1 MAQSCLTS
9 ILLLRA
15 AVRMKRLPIN
25 RLAIGFV
32 ALAAL
37 ALPAMAATET
47 VLYSIKNYNSAY
59 PSGRL
64 RFINGSL
71 YGSSVGEAQ
80 IPTNGKIFKLRN
92 EGGSGK
98 KSPLLSFDN
107 SDGAMPAAG

>member
-1 MAQSCLTS
+1 MVVDPRPSHHTAHKGF
-9 ILLLRA
+9 
-15 AVRMKRLPIN
+15 RMKRLPIN
-25 RLAIGFV
+25 RIAIGFA

-71 YGSSVGEAQ
+71 YGSSFGDAQ
-80 IPTNGKIFKLRN
+80 IPTYGQIFKLRN
-92 EGGSGK
+92 EGGLWK
-98 KSPLLSFDN
+98 KTSLLTFDKSN
-107 SDGAMPAAG
+107 GAMP